1 MDFDAPSSSLGSANG
16 ASSPLHRQNQQQQ
29 QRFDPLAFNQDQQ
42 NGNAANGAL
51 NSEDDGM
58 AGSQAQ
64 DEDLEQSRRRQSRPR
79 NIQNQEEI
87 PPVVD
92 GTGER
97 LREQFASFLERSVI
111 FTC

>member
-1 MDFDAPSSSLGSANG
+1 MPSSSIGSAANRQ
-16 ASSPLHRQNQQQQ
+16 SSPAQRQQ
-29 QRFDPLAFNQDQQ
+29 QRFDPLAFNAAGQQ
-42 NGNAANGAL
+42 ASANANGAL

-64 DEDLEQSRRRQSRPR
+64 DEDLESSRRRQARPR
-79 NIQNQEEI
+79 NLQNQEEI

-97 LREQFASFLERSVI
+97 LREQFASFLER
-111 FTC
+111 